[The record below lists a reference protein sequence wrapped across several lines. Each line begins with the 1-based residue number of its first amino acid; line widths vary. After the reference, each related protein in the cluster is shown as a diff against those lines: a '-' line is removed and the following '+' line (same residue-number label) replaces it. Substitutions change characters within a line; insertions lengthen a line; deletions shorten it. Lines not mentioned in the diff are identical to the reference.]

1 MITTYKLLSFRVFP
15 MNGLNVLISVPRKGI
30 EIVRDIVIEL
40 VNEYKYLSN
49 MKFNFSVTENISN
62 YEYFYAET
70 EIIFCNSDGNI

>member
-1 MITTYKLLSFRVFP
+1 